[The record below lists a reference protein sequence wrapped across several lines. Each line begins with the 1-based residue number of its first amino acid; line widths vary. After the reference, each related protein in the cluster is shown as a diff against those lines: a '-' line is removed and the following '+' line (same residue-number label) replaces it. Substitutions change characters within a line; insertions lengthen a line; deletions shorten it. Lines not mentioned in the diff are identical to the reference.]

1 MRSSLKKPLFSLSQ
15 FHSRA
20 SGVTGNIDINGNP
33 RNVVE
38 FRKMSSYI
46 PQHFAML
53 DLLTVQETLRV
64 STDLK
69 LPIETTKKEKDKIV
83 SGMMITLCFD
93 YI

>member
-1 MRSSLKKPLFSLSQ
+1 
-15 FHSRA
+15 
-20 SGVTGNIDINGNP
+20 
-33 RNVVE
+33 
-38 FRKMSSYI
+38 MSSYI

-83 SGMMITLCFD
+83 SGMMITLCSVHID
-93 YI
+93 VDTY